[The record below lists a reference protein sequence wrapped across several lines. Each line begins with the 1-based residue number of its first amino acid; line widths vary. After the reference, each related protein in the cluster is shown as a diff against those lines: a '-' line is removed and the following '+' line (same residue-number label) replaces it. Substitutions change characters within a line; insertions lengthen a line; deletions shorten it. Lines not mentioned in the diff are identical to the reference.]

1 VKGFCP
7 WCGSLLRPGVLFCE
21 SCGMQITEQEP
32 AYPPVAPPPTTLQ
45 QPKRISPRAAGV
57 AGFLVGALL
66 TLVFLL
72 VIGGNPSTQIVV
84 SGQTVT
90 ATQSFTSTQR
100 FTSTQSFTVTTTAVR
115 MSTVVPV
122 GAVEP
127 PYTLIQNGKVVWRF
141 RDLSRRILEWNM
153 EIETYKGYAERPKS
167 TASVKLHSDA
177 LDRDFQMS
185 DMRPY
190 IIPSFFSKVIGDLT
204 TGRNSEDFVR
214 EVDNIK
220 NQIVV
225 YGSGLS
231 EGYQWPAETLTEG
244 RGRCGDTTI
253 LMASMLIAGNN
264 YSDYGMNIEVW
275 YVDSNRID
283 REDANP
289 NHAIVRVLFADGGSW
304 IIETT
309 TNELKTY
316 PYVWGWHFDV
326 TDITT

>member
-1 VKGFCP
+1 
-7 WCGSLLRPGVLFCE
+7 
-21 SCGMQITEQEP
+21 
-32 AYPPVAPPPTTLQ
+32 
-45 QPKRISPRAAGV
+45 
-57 AGFLVGALL
+57 
-66 TLVFLL
+66 
-72 VIGGNPSTQIVV
+72 
-84 SGQTVT
+84 
-90 ATQSFTSTQR
+90 
-100 FTSTQSFTVTTTAVR
+100 
-115 MSTVVPV
+115 
-122 GAVEP
+122 
-127 PYTLIQNGKVVWRF
+127 
-141 RDLSRRILEWNM
+141 M
-153 EIETYKGYAERPKS
+153 EIESYKGYAERPKS
-167 TASVKLHSDA
+167 TASVNLYSDA
-177 LDRDFQMS
+177 LDRNFQMA

-204 TGRNSEDFVR
+204 TGRSPEDFVR

-253 LMASMLIAGNN
+253 LMASMLVAGNN
-264 YSDYGMNIEVW
+264 YSNYGMKIEVW

-289 NHAIVRVLFADGGSW
+289 NHALVGVLFADGGSW